1 MRTTNILTSARGTAA
16 VLLIMA
22 ALATANDARAN
33 NRPATAEQ
41 IADLKAQVDALRA
54 EVQSLRALVQQ
65 TTDTRAAVEPP
76 VPAAQV
82 QTPPASLD
90 PIVSMLQEQV
100 AEQAQVK
107 VESASRLPVKLTG
120 SIVANT
126 FFNSGEANWL
136 ENPNVVAVPG
146 TATGS
151 FSSTLRQSR
160 IGLSADGP
168 AIGNWRTSGQV
179 AFDFLGGTSAFQT
192 GPTIGLPRLL
202 YAFTR
207 FETETTAIE
216 VGQDHAIVA
225 PRDPTSIAA
234 QAFPAL
240 YRSGNLYLRAPQVRL
255 EHRFGNGVG
264 IRGGLVA
271 PIAGDAAAEF
281 VFSPPA
287 GTGERSRMP
296 AFEGRLGFA
305 KGPADARVVD
315 LGISGHFGRQREPGD
330 THDSWA
336 AVFDWNVQGGRLGAG
351 GELFTGRRLA
361 AFGGAA
367 GQNVESS
374 GGFAEMRFTASS
386 IVSFNAGVGLDRVPD
401 DERSQAP
408 IGENRSAFG
417 NVIVRITPEVS
428 TSLEYRYLT
437 TEPSRANERTNHH
450 VDWALVYSF

>member
-1 MRTTNILTSARGTAA
+1 MRTTSLLVSTRGVVT
-16 VLLIMA
+16 
-22 ALATANDARAN
+22 ALATLAALSTPTAAWASD
-33 NRPATAEQ
+33 RPATAQE
-41 IADLKAQVDALRA
+41 IADLKAQIDALRA
-54 EVQSLRALVQQ
+54 EVQSLRALVQ
-65 TTDTRAAVEPP
+65 RE
-76 VPAAQV
+76 PAAATAPTPTPV
-82 QTPPASLD
+82 ETPPESQD
-90 PIVSMLQEQV
+90 PIVAMLQEQV
-100 AEQAQVK
+100 AEQSQVK

-126 FFNSGEANWL
+126 FFNDGEANWL
-136 ENPNVVAVPG
+136 ENPNVVNVPAA
-146 TATGS
+146 TTGS

-160 IGLSADGP
+160 LGLIVDGP
-168 AIGNWRTSGQV
+168 AIGAWRTSGQL

-207 FETETTAIE
+207 FETDRTAIE

-240 YRSGNLYLRAPQVRL
+240 FRSGNLYLRAPQVRV
-255 EHRFGNGVG
+255 ERRFGDG
-264 IRGGLVA
+264 IDVRGGIVA

-287 GTGERSRMP
+287 GTGERSRAP
-296 AFEGRLGFA
+296 AVEARLGFA
-305 KGPADARVVD
+305 AGPADARAID
-315 LGISGHFGRQREPGD
+315 IGISGHYGRQREPGD

-336 AVFDWNVQGGRLGAG
+336 AVLDWNLQGGRIGAG

-374 GGFAEMRFTASS
+374 GGFAELRFRASS
-386 IVSFNAGVGLDRVPD
+386 RISVNGGFGLDRVPD
-401 DERSQAP
+401 DERARAAV
-408 IGENRSAFG
+408 GENRSAFG

-428 TSLEYRYLT
+428 TSIEYRYLE
-437 TEPSRANERTNHH
+437 TEPSRANERTNRH
-450 VDWALVYSF
+450 VDWALVYTF

>member
-1 MRTTNILTSARGTAA
+1 MLASTWSAAA
-16 VLLIMA
+16 FVSFA
-22 ALATANDARAN
+22 ALATPNTARAN
-33 NRPATAEQ
+33 DRPATAQE
-41 IADLKAQVDALRA
+41 IADLKAQIDALRT
-54 EVQSLRALVQQ
+54 EVQSLRALVQR
-65 TTDTRAAVEPP
+65 DTRTPSA
-76 VPAAQV
+76 
-82 QTPPASLD
+82 QTPSSPAGPDRAPLESHD
-90 PIVSMLQEQV
+90 PLVAMLQEQV

-136 ENPNVVAVPG
+136 ENPNIVSVPAP
-146 TATGS
+146 ATGS

-160 IGLSADGP
+160 IGLSVDGP
-168 AIGNWRTSGQV
+168 AIGAWRTSGQV

-207 FETETTAIE
+207 FETDRTAIE
-216 VGQDHAIVA
+216 VGQDEAIVA

-240 YRSGNLYLRAPQVRL
+240 YRSGNLYLRAPQVRMERRL
-255 EHRFGNGVG
+255 GNG
-264 IRGGLVA
+264 IDLRAGLVA

-287 GTGERSRMP
+287 GAGERSRTP
-296 AFEGRLGFA
+296 AFEGRAAFA
-305 KGPADARVVD
+305 TGPADARTID
-315 LGISGHFGRQREPGD
+315 IGISGHYGRQREPGD

-336 AVFDWNVQGGRLGAG
+336 AVFDWNLQGSRLGAG

-374 GGFAEMRFTASS
+374 GGFAEVRLKASAR
-386 IVSFNAGVGLDRVPD
+386 VSLHGGIGLDRIPD
-401 DERSQAP
+401 DERGRAVV
-408 IGENRSAFG
+408 GENRSAFG

-428 TSLEYRYLT
+428 TSLEYRYLE
-437 TEPSRANERTNHH
+437 TEPSQANERINHH
-450 VDWALVYSF
+450 VDWALVYTF